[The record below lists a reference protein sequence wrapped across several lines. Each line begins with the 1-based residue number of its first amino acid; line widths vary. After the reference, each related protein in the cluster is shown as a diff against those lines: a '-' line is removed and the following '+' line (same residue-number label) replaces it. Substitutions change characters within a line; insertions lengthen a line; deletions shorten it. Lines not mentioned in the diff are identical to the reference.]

1 MEPTRRDFLFGT
13 AAAAAMGASASAEAQ
28 GKKAAPSAPS
38 KRPNIILY
46 LADQMRWDFL
56 QANRLN
62 PTPLTPN
69 LDRMAREGC
78 NFTTA
83 VTNQPV
89 CGPARSVLMTSRYAT
104 ETGVWHNGVPLANE
118 EGKHLPTFT
127 QQLSEAGYTTN
138 LFGKWHLGPDQ
149 RQPGGHIGKVAL
161 EHRGGFNDT
170 WIGSNLLERT
180 THPYNG
186 TLWDRDG
193 NEITWKDQ
201 YRVDFITDRFLDFLK
216 APQTKQKPFFAFV
229 SQLEPHF
236 QNDLGRPIAPNG
248 YAAKYQDKFV
258 SPDLRA
264 LPGCWQSELPDYYG
278 CVASIDESIGRIWKT
293 LEETGQADNTV
304 VIFMSDH
311 GCHFKT
317 RNGEYKRSPHN
328 SSIRIPFIIA
338 GNGYNHSLSLD
349 HVVGLIDIPPTILDI
364 AGLSPPKSMK
374 GRSMAPLTR
383 DEHAR
388 AAWDNTQFIQI
399 SEAMTGRAIRT
410 AEWTYVI
417 EDRNADMQKDKGSK
431 RYTETML
438 YNQFADPAEQ
448 NNLIGNRD
456 YLPAQRELR
465 ALMKRKLV
473 EAGEPEAEIVPYELA
488 VSNPMG
494 NGLDKDR

>member
-1 MEPTRRDFLFGT
+1 MEPTRRDFLLGS
-13 AAAAAMGASASAEAQ
+13 AAAAAVGAASSAEAQ
-28 GKKAAPSAPS
+28 SKRASTVSA

-56 QANRLN
+56 QFNRLN

-69 LDRMAREGC
+69 LDRLAKQGC
-78 NFTTA
+78 NFNTA

-104 ETGVWHNGVPLANE
+104 ETGVWHNGIPLTNE
-118 EGKHLPTFT
+118 AGKHLPTFA
-127 QQLSEAGYTTN
+127 QQLSDAGYTTN
-138 LFGKWHLGPDQ
+138 LFGKWHLGPDH
-149 RQPGGHIGKVAL
+149 RLPGGHMGKVAL
-161 EHRGGFNDT
+161 ENRGGFNDT

-180 THPYNG
+180 THPYEG

-193 NEITWKDQ
+193 NEVKWKDE
-201 YRVDFITDRFLDFLK
+201 YRVDFITDRVVDHLK
-216 APQTKQKPFFAFV
+216 QKHDKPFFTFV

-236 QNDLGRPIAPNG
+236 QNDMGRAIAPNG

-258 SPDLRA
+258 APDLRP

-278 CVASIDESIGRIWKT
+278 CVASIDESVGRIMKT

-304 VIFMSDH
+304 FIFMSDH

-328 SSIRIPFIIA
+328 SSIRIPFLVA
-338 GNGYNHSLSLD
+338 GPGFNHSLSLD
-349 HVVGLIDIPPTILDI
+349 QVVGLIDIPPTILEI
-364 AGLSPPKSMK
+364 AGLMPPASMK
-374 GRSMAPLTR
+374 GRSMVPLTR

-388 AAWDNTQFIQI
+388 AAWDNTHFIQI

-410 AEWTYVI
+410 PEWTYVV
-417 EDRNADMQKDKGSK
+417 EDRAADTMKDKGSR
-431 RYTETML
+431 RYTETMFF
-438 YNQFADPAEQ
+438 NQYADPAEMT
-448 NNLIGNRD
+448 NLIGTRE
-456 YLPAQRELR
+456 YLPVQRAMRE
-465 ALMKRKLV
+465 LMKRKLV
-473 EAGEPEAEIVPYELA
+473 EAGEPEAEIVPYELS